1 MNKHFIYLILL
12 LGLSSFCSSAQTVVG
27 VWKNKG
33 NLLIMDD
40 GTKKDMQ
47 KTLLKAMPCQA
58 DIKYVFT
65 SSGELYSEAPKNCG
79 PGGDLTKA
87 TYKISGNE
95 ITVTPKK
102 SLGTGF
108 LTRYTME
115 FKDDQLI
122 LSHEYT
128 QTEKTALHSKAKE
141 IIITYQRI

>member
-1 MNKHFIYLILL
+1 MNRHFIYLTFLFL
-12 LGLSSFCSSAQTVVG
+12 VFSFCSSAQTVVG

-58 DIKYVFT
+58 EIKYVFT
-65 SSGELYSEAPKNCG
+65 ATGELYSESPANCG
-79 PGGDLTKA
+79 PGGDLTRA
-87 TYKISGNE
+87 TYKISGNAL
-95 ITVTPKK
+95 TVTPKK
-102 SLGTGF
+102 GLGTGF
-108 LTRYTME
+108 LTTYTVE

-122 LSHEYT
+122 LSHEYSKA
-128 QTEKTALHSKAKE
+128 EKSALHSRAKE

>member
-1 MNKHFIYLILL
+1 MNKHFIYLVFILL
-12 LGLSSFCSSAQTVVG
+12 VSSFYSPAQTVVG
-27 VWKNKG
+27 VWKSKG

-65 SSGELYSEAPKNCG
+65 STGELYSQTPENCG
-79 PGGDLTKA
+79 PGGDMTRA
-87 TYKISGNE
+87 TYKISGNAL
-95 ITVTPKK
+95 TVIPKMG
-102 SLGTGF
+102 LGTGF
-108 LTRYTME
+108 LTTYTVA

-128 QTEKTALHSKAKE
+128 KAEKSALHSRAKE